1 MMRNYH
7 RLFLIIA
14 LMTALLFTSCLF
26 DSREAK
32 PPVGP
37 GTGGGCVID
46 SPELA
51 FVCMKQSLANQQ
63 SGDYERS
70 ISEAF
75 KFSPT
80 PADSLDQAFTGVPVY
95 ANWTKD
101 VEMQTLNLLLDDT
114 NFTQVDF
121 GTPSR
126 IINKITFVRWDVS
139 YSLKTVTVA
148 APTDTVLYKGEAH
161 IDVRNENGNWRVTF
175 WDEVATVPGFSTW
188 GFLRGIQRLRLS
200 P

>member
-7 RLFLIIA
+7 RLYSITA
-14 LMTALLFTSCLF
+14 LVTALLFTSCLF
-26 DSREAK
+26 DSRDAQ
-32 PPVGP
+32 PPKGP
-37 GTGGGCVID
+37 GTGGCILD
-46 SPELA
+46 TPERA
-51 FVCMKQSLANQQ
+51 FFCMKQALANQQ

-70 ISEAF
+70 ISENF
-75 KFSPT
+75 TFSPT

-126 IINKITFVRWDVS
+126 LINKNTFVRWNVS
-139 YSLKTVTVA
+139 YSLKTVTNA
-148 APTDTVLYKGEAH
+148 APTDTVIYKGVAH
-161 IDVRNENGNWRVTF
+161 IDVKNENGNWRVTF
-175 WDEVATVPGFSTW
+175 WDEVETVSGFSTW